1 MPGFQVGL
9 VFVALAMW
17 GQGDVSVEAGGD
29 RGGEDV
35 PEVER
40 DDVGGHEI
48 DLVLGSW
55 LNFQFGS
62 APRRAIYCLA
72 KARHRAARQILHG
85 AKRKIAPFRM
95 TSLWGGRW
103 QR

>member
-48 DLVLGSW
+48 DL
-55 LNFQFGS
+55 
-62 APRRAIYCLA
+62 
-72 KARHRAARQILHG
+72 H
-85 AKRKIAPFRM
+85 APFREFPGSDVTGEHAIRM
-95 TSLWGGRW
+95 FRRYRYTRGPVV
-103 QR
+103 

>member
-1 MPGFQVGL
+1 MPGFQIRF

-48 DLVLGSW
+48 DLVLGVGWW
-55 LNFQFGS
+55 LGFRFGC
-62 APRRAIYCLA
+62 APD
-72 KARHRAARQILHG
+72 ARVL
-85 AKRKIAPFRM
+85 
-95 TSLWGGRW
+95 
-103 QR
+103 